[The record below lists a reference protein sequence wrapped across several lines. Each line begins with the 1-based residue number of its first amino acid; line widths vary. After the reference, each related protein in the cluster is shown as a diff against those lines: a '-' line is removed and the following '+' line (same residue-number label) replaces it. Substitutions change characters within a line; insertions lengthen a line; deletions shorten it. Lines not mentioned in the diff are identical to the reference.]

1 MGLITERRPLI
12 VDYEE
17 PCLIGKQKHYDN
29 GKDYDVID
37 FIRDYDLNFCRGN
50 IVKYIT
56 RAGKKDNEMKDLLKA
71 KDYLDSQ
78 NLDFKNLLPIIEET
92 AVRLKQNN
100 PRNVQTGPAKRGDD
114 KIISKH
120 ISQLTEDSK
129 TVYTVLSSSI
139 KKTHSND

>member
-71 KDYLDSQ
+71 KDYLEREIKY
-78 NLDFKNLLPIIEET
+78 LDIKN
-92 AVRLKQNN
+92 K
-100 PRNVQTGPAKRGDD
+100 
-114 KIISKH
+114 
-120 ISQLTEDSK
+120 
-129 TVYTVLSSSI
+129 
-139 KKTHSND
+139 